1 MPISGP
7 IFSSNTVGTAD
18 EQTIATYQDYQ
29 DYNDQPQPGYEYS
42 DQGYYDADGNW
53 VWYAQEEEDFLS
65 DEVEEYYTFLQEW
78 NPLPLPMTA
87 DEDAMSLSVWPEIDF
102 TVRLRRLDIFQSL
115 VPKAQQATMD
125 RDESITMRNMEG
137 WAPIRSIFFL
147 NEPIKLTKDILIET
161 GSGPIRRQRFRPHD
175 RSNRRDTS
183 TWYNDIPLIPS
194 TNFTFSCYLH
204 TPHVNILYLYL
215 FFDH

>member
-7 IFSSNTVGTAD
+7 IFASNTVGTNE
-18 EQTIATYQDYQ
+18 EQTIATYEDYQ
-29 DYNDQPQPGYEYS
+29 DYNNQPQSGYEYS
-42 DQGYYDADGNW
+42 EGYYDADGNW
-53 VWYAQEEEDFLS
+53 VSYAQEEEEENFLS
-65 DEVEEYYTFLQEW
+65 DEAEEYYTFLQEW

-125 RDESITMRNMEG
+125 RDESMSMRNMEG

-147 NEPIKLTKDILIET
+147 NEPIKLTKDILVET

-183 TWYNDIPLIPS
+183 AWY
-194 TNFTFSCYLH
+194 
-204 TPHVNILYLYL
+204 
-215 FFDH
+215 